1 MNAWKL
7 KTRKIQE
14 VSTERAEVE
23 LDIDNH
29 EEEEGGEETT

>member
-14 VSTERAEVE
+14 VPMGRAEVE